1 MDEIARI
8 PCRLCAAPAAPIA
21 GGFCVDCV
29 EDGHAVWVDNVGW
42 RATPAA
48 TRRANRGLWR
58 VLLVELVMLFP
69 RMVRDD
75 WRAHQAA
82 VAARRETH
90 RQMQARYGGAA

>member
-1 MDEIARI
+1 MAEIVRI

-48 TRRANRGLWR
+48 ARRANLGLWR
-58 VLLVELVMLFP
+58 VLLVELALLFP

-75 WRAHQAA
+75 WRAHRDA
-82 VAARRETH
+82 VAARVARE
-90 RQMQARYGGAA
+90 RALGEGV